1 MKCYYVYILASGK
14 NGTLYI
20 GVTGDLIRRVMEHKN
35 GKIAGFTEKYKT
47 NQLVYYEQTATIIS
61 AIEREKQMKAWK
73 RSWKINLIEA
83 VNPQW
88 RDLYEDITQ

>member
-14 NGTLYI
+14 KGTLYI

-35 GKIAGFTEKYKT
+35 GKIAGFTKKYKT
-47 NQLVYYEQTATIIS
+47 NQLVYYEQTDRIIS